1 MTDFGKPPEIPAEF
15 GLYNS
20 YEEDP
25 KWQLKFTIVWCSAL
39 AAATILSLPHLVRS
53 FRNGC
58 AYTSMMGVR
67 EQSGYESIS
76 QKEEEPMRVRRGRR
90 TVEGILSVVGGI
102 LLWTAPGI
110 GLNVGQILLLVGYA
124 VALVVCIVKDSIL
137 QDNSNR
143 AGFMAI
149 AQLPV
154 VFLFGTKNSILSF
167 LLGPGHGYEKLNYIH
182 RWSGRGIFLAAVIHG
197 SLWIQNHLRYN
208 LPILGQQ
215 KETSGVAALGVLCG
229 LVLLSLRPVR
239 RWGYEVFFVLHVLA
253 YVAFFVT
260 VCYHTI
266 YAPPWIFPPLAFYGF
281 DMLLRLLKYRIK
293 DATLEAVDSQLTLIR
308 IPYCDAGWQAGQHVR
323 LRVFFS
329 GRVFESHSL
338 SIMNAPPSIS
348 AMSNSNTAGGII
360 LGARVR
366 GDWTKALNSY
376 AESESERT
384 SEKPSTRAIEVPVH
398 VMLDGPYGGCS
409 LDLGSYESIL
419 LIAGGSGAT
428 FTLGL
433 LDDIIGRCIRLR
445 RRNGEKT
452 RRIEFAWW
460 IRSFGCLEWF
470 KGVLGDVA
478 DLVAKA
484 DKEDLD
490 LHISVFVTCLC
501 NPDEVPVISN
511 MDVMVRRPEVRE
523 VLKGVVSSPPASL
536 KDVASGA
543 RGDSDSSIVEVP
555 DIDTEANGVDVPTI
569 ISTKLRWAG
578 LGGGLAVCASGPE
591 SLTREASNAVAAL
604 SMTRGVELGGVAL
617 HTEVYTG

>member
-1 MTDFGKPPEIPAEF
+1 
-15 GLYNS
+15 
-20 YEEDP
+20 
-25 KWQLKFTIVWCSAL
+25 
-39 AAATILSLPHLVRS
+39 
-53 FRNGC
+53 
-58 AYTSMMGVR
+58 MGPYGSKIICV
-67 EQSGYESIS
+67 
-76 QKEEEPMRVRRGRR
+76 
-90 TVEGILSVVGGI
+90 TV
-102 LLWTAPGI
+102 
-110 GLNVGQILLLVGYA
+110 
-124 VALVVCIVKDSIL
+124 
-137 QDNSNR
+137 
-143 AGFMAI
+143 F
-149 AQLPV
+149 
-154 VFLFGTKNSILSF
+154 
-167 LLGPGHGYEKLNYIH
+167 
-182 RWSGRGIFLAAVIHG
+182 
-197 SLWIQNHLRYN
+197 
-208 LPILGQQ
+208 PILGQQ

-445 RRNGEKT
+445 RRNGEKI

-478 DLVAKA
+478 GLVAKA